1 MDKLARPETPG
12 VVLCDLDG
20 VVWIG
25 HQPIPGSVE
34 AIARLRSVGWRVLF
48 VTNASFRRRSDIEND
63 LSEIGVPATGDVL
76 TSAMAAARSVNPGE
90 YVVICGG
97 EGLFEEV
104 SERGARAVY
113 AHDLDPTDVELVDA
127 VVVGLYRALTYE
139 ALAVVSSA
147 VTRGARFIASNTDP
161 VYPTPRG
168 PVPGGGAIVAAVQA
182 ATGVEPLVAGKPHR
196 PMADLVRAEC
206 GSIGPGEMWM
216 VGDRDDTDG
225 AFARLLGVR
234 FGHVLSGT
242 ITDLVQ
248 CDARGS
254 DLAGLVSQIVDG
266 Y

>member
-1 MDKLARPETPG
+1 MDKLARPVTPG

-25 HQPIPGSVE
+25 HQPIPGSVD
-34 AIARLRSVGWRVLF
+34 AIARLRSAGWRVLF
-48 VTNASFRRRSDIEND
+48 VTNASFRRRSEVESD
-63 LSEIGVPATGDVL
+63 LAEIGVPAAGDVV
-76 TSAMAAARSVNPGE
+76 TSAMAAARSVNPDE
-90 YVVICGG
+90 TVVVCGG

-113 AHDLDPTDVELVDA
+113 AHDLDPSDVDRIDA

-139 ALAVVSSA
+139 ALALASTA

-161 VYPTPRG
+161 VYPTPDG

-196 PMADLVRAEC
+196 LMADLVRAEC
-206 GSIGPGEMWM
+206 GTNGADSMWM

-242 ITDLVQ
+242 ITDRVP

-266 Y
+266 L